1 VSLLFQIILG
11 SLVLGLCSFIH
22 IGLLVGTVGQLRVL
36 GNVLKRSS
44 HGIRS
49 GILIA
54 VTLAALVLAH
64 TIQVWIWAISFVA
77 LSALPNLADAI
88 YFSLVSYTT
97 LGYGDITV
105 SDGFRVFAAMT
116 AVTGLLNFGLSTAF
130 LVGLFAR
137 LLPSD
142 IE

>member
-1 VSLLFQIILG
+1 M
-11 SLVLGLCSFIH
+11 
-22 IGLLVGTVGQLRVL
+22 GQLRVL